1 MKNLYYIQF
10 ASHNKYPRVYK
21 TMNIALCS
29 DDQWVTFDSYTY
41 LVHTD
46 KPYDDMRV
54 LIGIHM
60 EKEIDDFMVM
70 QLDRATAMSTF
81 TDRHDIIKFLKSI
94 DIERNE
100 VKVDQV
106 AIDGVLDKLSRFGRS
121 SLSDDELLMLSRF

>member
-1 MKNLYYIQF
+1 
-10 ASHNKYPRVYK
+10 
-21 TMNIALCS
+21 MNIALCS